1 MKIRSQRKFWIA
13 IVLFAIVVGIPAQVL
28 AQPEISSGAP
38 NSYQFSYSSVSS
50 ALDEAVGV
58 VNTGALNVR
67 SGPGAS
73 FGVVTVVYQGQAVSL
88 LGRYASNF
96 WVKVR
101 LYSGVEGWVN
111 STYLNTNVPVS
122 SLPVIGPATAP
133 PTPTPPIA
141 ASAVVATGA
150 LNIRSGPGVA
160 FNVVAVATWGEGLAL
175 LGRNAAGTWVVV
187 RNGAGVEGW
196 VNEYYLHTSVPVYSL
211 PVVGAPPASPTALV
225 TIGSVNVRTGPGGQY
240 DSFAVLYQGQSVVV
254 IGRSVD
260 ANWVQVRLGNGAV
273 GWVSITAVQLSVDI
287 NSLPVVEAGPPS
299 NAAVVNV
306 GALNVR
312 YGPGTGYGAFTV
324 VFRGQVVTLLGRAA
338 YSTWV
343 QVRLSTGAVGWV
355 NSNYLIS
362 PVPIDSLPVTWP

>member
-1 MKIRSQRKFWIA
+1 MKIRSQRKFWIV
-13 IVLFAIVVGIPAQVL
+13 IFLFAIVVGIPAQVL
-28 AQPEISSGAP
+28 AQPELSSNAP
-38 NSYQFSYSSVSS
+38 ISYQLPSSSVTS
-50 ALDEAVGV
+50 ALEETVGI

-73 FGVVTVVYQGQAVSL
+73 FSVVTVIYQGQVVSL

-96 WVKVR
+96 WVKIR

-111 STYLNTNVPVS
+111 STYLNTSVPVS
-122 SLPVIGPATAP
+122 SLPVIGPAPPP
-133 PTPTPPIA
+133 PTPTPPIE

-160 FNVVAVATWGEGLAL
+160 FNVVAVATWGEHLAL
-175 LGRNAAGTWVVV
+175 LGRNAAGTWVAV
-187 RNGAGVEGW
+187 RNSAGVEGW
-196 VNEYYLHTSVPVYSL
+196 VNEYYVHTSVPVNSL
-211 PVVGAPPASPTALV
+211 PVVDSPAASPTALV
-225 TIGSVNVRTGPGGQY
+225 VTGSVHVRTGPGGQY
-240 DSFAVLYQGQSVVV
+240 DSFAILYQGQYVAV

-260 ANWVQVRLGNGAV
+260 AMWVQVRLGNGAV

-287 NSLPVVEAGPPS
+287 YSLPVVEATPPS

-312 YGPGTGYGAFTV
+312 YGPGTGYGAFAV
-324 VFRGQVVTLLGRAA
+324 VYRGQVVTLIGRAA

-343 QVRLSTGAVGWV
+343 QVRLSSAAVGWV
-355 NSNYLIS
+355 NSNYLLS
-362 PVPIDSLPVTWP
+362 PVSIDSLPVTWP

>member
-1 MKIRSQRKFWIA
+1 MMIRSQRKFWIA
-13 IVLFAIVVGIPAQVL
+13 VVLFAIVVGIPAQVL
-28 AQPEISSGAP
+28 AQPELSSGAP
-38 NSYQFSYSSVSS
+38 IPYQFSASSITT
-50 ALDEAVGV
+50 ALEEAVGI

-67 SGPGAS
+67 SGPGPN

-88 LGRYASNF
+88 LGRYANNY

-111 STYLNTNVPVS
+111 STYLNTNVPVN
-122 SLPVIGPATAP
+122 SLPVIGPVPAP

-150 LNIRSGPGVA
+150 LNIRSGPDVA
-160 FNVVAVATWGEGLAL
+160 YNVVAVAPWGEHLAL
-175 LGRNAAGTWVVV
+175 LGRNVGGTWVLV

-196 VNEYYLHTSVPVYSL
+196 SNGYYLHTSVPISSL
-211 PVVGAPPASPTALV
+211 PIVSAPSASPTALV
-225 TIGSVNVRTGPGGQY
+225 VTASTNVRTGPGEQY
-240 DSFAVLYQGQSVVV
+240 DAFAVLYQGQTVAV
-254 IGRSVD
+254 IGRSTD
-260 ANWVQVRLGNGAV
+260 ANWVQVRLGNGAI
-273 GWVSITAVQLSVDI
+273 GWVTISAVQLSVGI
-287 NSLPVVEAGPPS
+287 NSLPVVEVAPPS

-312 YGPGTGYGAFTV
+312 YGPGTGYGSFTV
-324 VFRGQVVTLLGRAA
+324 VYRGQVVTLLGRAA

-343 QVRLSTGAVGWV
+343 QVRLSTGAAGWV

-362 PVPIDSLPVTWP
+362 PVSIDSLPVTWP